1 MKRRDEV
8 LVGLFT
14 TAAIVLLVMSMLWL
28 TRGGL
33 ARGYPLYAKF
43 EWGAGLKQGQPVLFS
58 GVNVGFVDRL
68 ELLQD
73 GGLVTT
79 IRIYKSQRLP
89 AGTRA
94 RIEANGLFGDMLVA
108 LRATAPNGRY
118 LAAGDTIL
126 TEESGAQMGEVMSR
140 VDSVGANLEKLTAAL
155 NREFVDEQGFA
166 ELREAMVG
174 AQVVMRTLNRVVI
187 EQSAMLTETQRSLQ
201 RVASSFDSTQ
211 IDATFRSLQGAAG
224 STAQLAED
232 LRATN
237 ARLGSI
243 LATLESG
250 EGTASKLLNDPGLY
264 DEVRSLVRRVDTLTA
279 EFKANPRRF
288 IKLSIF

>member
-8 LVGLFT
+8 LVGLLT
-14 TAAIVLLVMSMLWL
+14 TVAIVLLVMSMLWL

-33 ARGYPLYAKF
+33 ARGYPLYTTF
-43 EWGAGLKQGQPVLFS
+43 TWGAGLKQGQPVLFS

-68 ELLQD
+68 ELLQE
-73 GGLVTT
+73 GGVRTT

-89 AGTRA
+89 AGSRA
-94 RIEANGLFGDMLVA
+94 RIEPNGIFGDMLVA
-108 LRATAPNGRY
+108 LRADAPSGQY
-118 LAAGDTIL
+118 LAAGDTIPADG
-126 TEESGAQMGEVMSR
+126 TGAQMGEVMSR
-140 VDSVGANLEKLTAAL
+140 ADSVGANLEKLTAAL

-166 ELREAMVG
+166 EVRETMVG
-174 AQVVMRTLNRVVI
+174 AQAVMRTLNRVVM

-201 RVASSFDSTQ
+201 RVATSFDATQ
-211 IDATFRSLQGAAG
+211 IDSTFRSLQGAAG

-243 LATLESG
+243 LAKLESG

>member
-1 MKRRDEV
+1 
-8 LVGLFT
+8 
-14 TAAIVLLVMSMLWL
+14 
-28 TRGGL
+28 
-33 ARGYPLYAKF
+33 
-43 EWGAGLKQGQPVLFS
+43 
-58 GVNVGFVDRL
+58 
-68 ELLQD
+68 
-73 GGLVTT
+73 
-79 IRIYKSQRLP
+79 
-89 AGTRA
+89 
-94 RIEANGLFGDMLVA
+94 
-108 LRATAPNGRY
+108 
-118 LAAGDTIL
+118 
-126 TEESGAQMGEVMSR
+126 
-140 VDSVGANLEKLTAAL
+140 
-155 NREFVDEQGFA
+155 VDEQGFD

-201 RVASSFDSTQ
+201 RVATSFDSTQ
-211 IDATFRSLQGAAG
+211 IDSTFRSLQGAAG

-237 ARLGSI
+237 ARLGNI
-243 LATLESG
+243 LAKLESG